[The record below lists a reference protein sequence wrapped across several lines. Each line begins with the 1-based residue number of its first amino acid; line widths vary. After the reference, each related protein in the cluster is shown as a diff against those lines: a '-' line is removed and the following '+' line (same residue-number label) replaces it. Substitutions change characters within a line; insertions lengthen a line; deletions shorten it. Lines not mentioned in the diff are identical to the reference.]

1 MMKSVSVVRPV
12 PVTVTSCPGLADAT
26 PGSAGVPLECRRGD
40 LPRRPRRSG
49 ALVPPAVVTEIA
61 PKASFE
67 SGSVRTVRELLVLPG
82 HDVSFTTSGPVV
94 VLGSAT
100 STAAETIDGAVA
112 LDEPEPVER
121 HAHRA
126 APR

>member
-26 PGSAGVPLECRRGD
+26 PGSAGVPLSAVTVICRTSTT
-40 LPRRPRRSG
+40 SG

-67 SGSVRTVRELLVLPG
+67 SGSVRTVRELACSIERRL
-82 HDVSFTTSGPVV
+82 HDVGAGRRARVGD
-94 VLGSAT
+94 LDG
-100 STAAETIDGAVA
+100 AEPIDGAVA

-126 APR
+126 QPR